1 MVFFYDLILLRINQA
16 PFHSIFP
23 SFLTFFKIIPSFVRN
38 TFLFVSNRVMS
49 LSIENIIQ
57 KHSPSLFKICLG
69 YSKSVEEAEDTLQ
82 EVLINV
88 WKGLARFREDSN
100 IKTWLYRITVN
111 TCLLKLRKKT
121 IKTISLT
128 ELDDSWFTFEPPS
141 NAVQESFEQLHQFIQ
156 GLPVKDKSIILL
168 YLEELS
174 HQEIAS
180 IVGITPNYVGVK
192 INRIKQTLSNKMKCH
207 G

>member
-1 MVFFYDLILLRINQA
+1 
-16 PFHSIFP
+16 
-23 SFLTFFKIIPSFVRN
+23 
-38 TFLFVSNRVMS
+38 MS

-128 ELDDSWFTFEPPS
+128 ELDDSWFSFETPS
-141 NAVQESFEQLHQFIQ
+141 NAQQESFEQLHQFIQ